1 MYPLQLIIRACVR
14 LRIHPNVLTF
24 VGVLINIA
32 AAWALGQGRFATA
45 GVIMIVA
52 NIFDFID
59 GKVAVETGEVS
70 EFGGFWDS
78 VIDRFSDLALSVGLI
93 CLYASLGNTDYV
105 LITSIAM
112 VFATMTIHLGK
123 PPPHVATLL
132 VKGPMV
138 ALRQLGLFRATRVP
152 AYRLQDSGAP
162 FPGHA
167 WLLWNVLTARDRYLA
182 YRHARRWVIGGGLVV
197 SDRMP
202 LSQLRTMDGCRTSW
216 LRGSARLGY
225 LARRLV
231 ALEMSYYAKIEPP
244 DVLIVLRVDP
254 AIAVQRKLG
263 EDDPGSVRERAGE
276 VFDIDDVELA
286 AVPRETRLQPR
297 DKARHDR

>member
-1 MYPLQLIIRACVR
+1 
-14 LRIHPNVLTF
+14 
-24 VGVLINIA
+24 
-32 AAWALGQGRFATA
+32 
-45 GVIMIVA
+45 
-52 NIFDFID
+52 
-59 GKVAVETGEVS
+59 
-70 EFGGFWDS
+70 
-78 VIDRFSDLALSVGLI
+78 
-93 CLYASLGNTDYV
+93 
-105 LITSIAM
+105 M
-112 VFATMTIHLGK
+112 V
-123 PPPHVATLL
+123 V
-132 VKGPMV
+132 
-138 ALRQLGLFRATRVP
+138 LRQLGLFRATRVP

-216 LRGSARLGY
+216 LLGSARLGY

-254 AIAVQRKLG
+254 AIAVQRRVE

-276 VFDIDDVELA
+276 IFDIDWA
-286 AVPRETRLQPR
+286 GTPAVVIDASRPR
-297 DKARHDR
+297 DEVASTIRQIVWSRL